1 MRFLPTKIHGILD
14 YTTGLFLIA
23 APWIFGFADVSP
35 AARWVPILLG
45 IGAILYSLITNY
57 ELGVVKTLSMPTHLW
72 LDALSGVFLA
82 ASPWLFGF
90 SDRVYLPHLLL
101 GIFEIVASLVT
112 QTTPEPQTGTGYLR
126 THSQGKH

>member
-1 MRFLPTKIHGILD
+1 MRFLSTKMHGVLD
-14 YTTGLFLIA
+14 YMTGLLLIA
-23 APWIFGFADVSP
+23 SPWIFGFADDGP
-35 AARWVPILLG
+35 AMWVPIILG
-45 IGAILYSLITNY
+45 IGAILYSLLTNY
-57 ELGVVKTLSMPTHLW
+57 ELGVIKTLSMPTHLW

-112 QTTPEPQTGTGYLR
+112 QTTPEHQTGTGYLR
-126 THSQGKH
+126 TDSQGRH

>member
-1 MRFLPTKIHGILD
+1 
-14 YTTGLFLIA
+14 
-23 APWIFGFADVSP
+23 
-35 AARWVPILLG
+35 LG